1 MNSVKKIALNKISE
15 NGDINKNIKIEF
27 ETISILSKYQQFDSA
42 YEKLIK
48 IQDIENSPIEFLF
61 AITNYF
67 KEIEKNSNNEEI
79 DTKKQF
85 KNLTKS
91 IKKSVEYI
99 EKNIDDVYLLIFDE
113 NHFFNL
119 LKNAKL
125 LSFLEELSMILN
137 RHELNT
143 EADNLFMIKNKLEL
157 GFIRYFYNN
166 EHKLLLENFNKE
178 GEYKIADQNKIIETL
193 NIYNFDNEFKKELI
207 KNIDENKIFENKN
220 TKNILN
226 YLLLIKN
233 IDKKK
238 VNTKLKS
245 LKEILKYFPE
255 EISSRDDFN
264 KHSNIINS
272 INKKLELNYK
282 IIEQNK
288 EKITLKNLENQIV
301 INLILEIML

>member
-119 LKNAKL
+119 LENAKL

-207 KNIDENKIFENKN
+207 KNID
-220 TKNILN
+220 
-226 YLLLIKN
+226 
-233 IDKKK
+233 KKK